1 MKSYIMDEPL
11 GEISPYDR
19 MLKPSVIEP
28 RRYQIDIAKS
38 IFGGKNTLVVLP
50 TGLGKTV
57 IAIFAIAR
65 SLYDGKKALILAPTK
80 PLSEQHFDSMAK
92 FLNLDTDKVL
102 LLTGAIK
109 GSKRSELEDAAL
121 VLAATPQTVAND
133 LSKGRLSLK
142 GFGIVVFDECH
153 KAVGRYAYT
162 YVANEC
168 KANGVQ
174 VLGMTASPGSDTKKI
189 NKLIETLGIENIEI
203 RGSSDNDVQPY
214 VMDKSIE
221 TIYVYKDESIN
232 AIAAMLK
239 PVIDL
244 HLGKLY
250 SAGLSPFRKFENMS
264 KKQLLLIGANIDKL
278 EARNYKFN
286 ALFNYVY
293 LLHLMHAYDLITT
306 EGIYPYVS
314 YFEALQEKEKKSRSV
329 ENILKNQSV
338 INSLKLARDAIGK
351 GIEHPKLEKVIELLN
366 GRLKSKSVIIFVQ
379 YRSTIRGIAK
389 VLDSKGIDA
398 RTFMGKK
405 DGVTQSQ
412 QSETI
417 KDFRE
422 SKFKVLVAS
431 SIGEEGLDIPA
442 VDAVIFYEPIPS
454 EIRNIQRKGRA
465 GRLKFGEVIILVTRD
480 TKDEAYLMISRIRE
494 KRMVEL
500 VKTINEKL
508 HKGIYSYTG
517 KSARGQTKLKWVR

>member
-1 MKSYIMDEPL
+1 MNEPL
-11 GEISPYDR
+11 GEISPYNN
-19 MLKPSVIEP
+19 MLKHGAIEP
-28 RRYQIDIAKS
+28 RKYQIDIAKS
-38 IFGGKNTLVVLP
+38 IFSGKNTLVVLP
-50 TGLGKTV
+50 TGLGKTI

-65 SLYDGKKALILAPTK
+65 SLYMGKKALVLAPTK
-80 PLSEQHFDSMAK
+80 PLSEQHFDSITR
-92 FLNLDTDKVL
+92 FLNVSDDKVL
-102 LLTGAIK
+102 LLTGATK
-109 GSKRSELEDAAL
+109 GSKRAELEDEAL

-153 KAVGRYAYT
+153 KAVGKYAYT

-168 KANGVQ
+168 KVNGVQ
-174 VLGMTASPGSDTKKI
+174 ILGMTASPGSNVKKV
-189 NKLIETLGIENIEI
+189 NKLIDTLGIENIEI
-203 RGSSDNDVQPY
+203 RGSSDSDVQPY
-214 VMDKSIE
+214 VMDKSTE
-221 TIYVYKDESIN
+221 TIYVSKDNNIN

-250 SAGLSPFRKFENMS
+250 SVGLSPFKKFENMS
-264 KKQLLLIGANIDKL
+264 KKQLLLIGANINKL
-278 EARNYKFN
+278 DARNYKFG

-306 EGIYPYVS
+306 EGMYPFVS

-329 ENILKNQSV
+329 ENILKNPAV
-338 INSLKLARDAIGK
+338 VGSLKAARDAISK
-351 GIEHPKLEKVIELLN
+351 NKEHPKVEKTVELLK
-366 GRLKSKSVIIFVQ
+366 GQLKGKSVIIFVQ

-405 DGVTQSQ
+405 EGVTQSQ

-417 KDFRE
+417 KDFRDG
-422 SKFKVLVAS
+422 KFMVLVAS
-431 SIGEEGLDIPA
+431 SIGEEGLDIPG

-465 GRLKFGEVIILVTRD
+465 GRFKFGEVIILVTRD

-500 VKTINEKL
+500 VKIINEKL
-508 HKGIYSYTG
+508 HKGIYSYAG
-517 KSARGQTKLKWVR
+517 KSAKGQTRLK